1 MQISRI
7 QNVSFNSHHYSHTKP
22 ITPSDTITITNFHP
36 VDETLMRGAK
46 PTQAQLQELKNNG
59 VKTIISFCTN
69 YNPQTKKYG
78 GLPEEANWAEKLGM
92 KFYWMPMHSTEN
104 PMFSDVD
111 KFLQVTDNARTK
123 GEKVFIHCRHG
134 ADRTGVFSA
143 IYRLTNQ
150 NVKLSDVIREL
161 MAYGHD
167 ANHNPNII
175 PFLIDYKESLNPFNK
190 IINTGKEFMKKI
202 INKGIQKCKI

>member
-7 QNVSFNSHHYSHTKP
+7 QNVSFNSHHHNHTKP

-46 PTQAQLQELKNNG
+46 PTQTQLQELKNNG

-78 GLPEEANWAEKLGM
+78 GLPEEAEWAEQLGM
-92 KFYWMPMHSTEN
+92 KFYWMPMNSNKN
-104 PMFSDVD
+104 PIFSDVQN
-111 KFLQVTDNARTK
+111 FLKITDEARNK

-167 ANHNPNII
+167 ANYNPNII
-175 PFLIDYKESLNPFNK
+175 PYLIDYKENLNPLNK
-190 IINTGKEFMKKI
+190 IINAGKEFITKLL
-202 INKGIQKCKI
+202 NKGI

>member
-1 MQISRI
+1 MNTI
-7 QNVSFNSHHYSHTKP
+7 QNIQP
-22 ITPSDTITITNFHP
+22 ITYKAHKNHNHTHKPKTPITITNFHY
-36 VDETLMRGAK
+36 VDNTLLRGAK
-46 PTQAQLQELKNNG
+46 PTQAQLQELKDNG

-69 YNPQTKKYG
+69 YNPQNPKAKTI
-78 GLPEEANWAEKLGM
+78 PDEANWASKLGIN
-92 KFYWMPMHSTEN
+92 FYWMPFRSKDN
-104 PMFSDVD
+104 PSEQDIKTF
-111 KFLQVTDNARTK
+111 FNVTDEAKSK

-143 IYRLTNQ
+143 MYRLRNQ

-175 PFLIDYKESLNPFNK
+175 PFIIDFKSNLNP
-190 IINTGKEFMKKI
+190 
-202 INKGIQKCKI
+202 INKLINLLMKLK